1 MWCALTIRYVGS
13 IRGSRKQLP
22 YHDGGCIRRAM
33 VFVGSNPIHQATTNR
48 HLVVFVPCLTFT
60 IHQPMPHI
68 IIERNDRIVTNGQLW
83 TSSLFFVAAAAGI
96 VIFTSL
102 LLSAHCLS
110 IDFFGWNYQSAL
122 CRRFSFD
129 HLYMKYIFF
138 KMKYWM
144 RSEII
149 NYCWNSIRRFV
160 TFWHN
165 AIWSLAMHF
174 FLFVCG

>member
-1 MWCALTIRYVGS
+1 MFTSYFRSFRVVSHRRIMWCALTIRYVGS

-102 LLSAHCLS
+102 LRIVWVS
-110 IDFFGWNYQSAL
+110 ISLDEIISQRCVVVSHSIIYIYS
-122 CRRFSFD
+122 
-129 HLYMKYIFF
+129 IFF
-138 KMKYWM
+138 S
-144 RSEII
+144 R
-149 NYCWNSIRRFV
+149 WNIECEV
-160 TFWHN
+160 K
-165 AIWSLAMHF
+165 
-174 FLFVCG
+174 